1 MTDLGIEQVVTDVPS
16 PTHDC
21 RNGHPQV
28 PENIYFHKQS
38 GRYYCR
44 ICRRLREQGR
54 EVLNPRI
61 SAWNEATLDELR
73 RGLAAHHSAS
83 WIAADIFRIHGWNVS
98 RSAVCGKIF
107 RLGLS
112 NPMPKSQTRGQRKP
126 RKPSA
131 WRPPPRPMVVEPAP
145 IVVDQDIPFEQRRGL
160 LELDNHTCRWPCGMP
175 GEAVFFFCGSLTA
188 DLSAGLPYCTSHTLR
203 ARA

>member
-1 MTDLGIEQVVTDVPS
+1 MDMELVVSDVVAP
-16 PTHDC
+16 PEIHC
-21 RNGHPQV
+21 CKNGHPQT

-38 GRYYCR
+38 GRFYCR

-54 EVLNPRI
+54 LVAHPRT
-61 SAWNEATLDELR
+61 SVWNEDTLAELR
-73 RGLAAHHSAS
+73 RGLDLKHSAS

-112 NPMPKSQTRGQRKP
+112 NPMPLKRERKARGP

-131 WRPPPRPMVVEPAP
+131 WKPAPRPAPEPAP
-145 IVVDQDIPFEQRRGL
+145 IVEDDLIPLEQRRSL

-188 DLSAGLPYCTSHTLR
+188 DLNAGLPYCTAHAVR

>member
-1 MTDLGIEQVVTDVPS
+1 MTELEQVVPDVVAP
-16 PTHDC
+16 PIHDC
-21 RNGHPQV
+21 RNGHPQT

-38 GRYYCR
+38 QRYYCR

-54 EVLNPRI
+54 GVLNPRI

-83 WIAADIFRIHGWNVS
+83 WIAADIFRIHGWHVS

-112 NPMPKSQTRGQRKP
+112 NPMSNPRPQKARGP
-126 RKPSA
+126 RKPSV
-131 WRPPPRPMVVEPAP
+131 WKPRPRPAP
-145 IVVDQDIPFEQRRGL
+145 EPVPIVEDDLIPLEQRRSL
-160 LELDNHTCRWPCGMP
+160 LELNNHTCRWPCGMP
-175 GEAVFFFCGSLTA
+175 GEAMFFFCGSLTA
-188 DLSAGLPYCTSHTLR
+188 DLNAGFPYCTAHAVR